1 MQISSNTD
9 DAQHAMECETHGGS
23 HSHLNRMQ
31 DIMLRGK
38 KSTVRLKFGNLDEK
52 KDEKTEELP
61 RPAKKSKKAG
71 NRGRVSEAPRSA
83 ADQRI

>member
-1 MQISSNTD
+1 MQLSSSTG
-9 DAQHAMECETHGGS
+9 DAQHAMECEAHGGS

-61 RPAKKSKKAG
+61 RPAKKPKKAG
-71 NRGRVSEAPRSA
+71 NRGRVSKAPGSA
-83 ADQRI
+83 VNQSI